1 MTAGA
6 PLRRLPIESQRPI
19 TVFGW
24 ARLALALLALALVAG
39 LGFPY
44 SGRLAVVVAGLVL
57 PWSLANVLLAQRSPR
72 LALSPVVAIG
82 DVIVLA
88 IVEAVA
94 PETYGAV
101 RFMALAFLAVH
112 AHLQGERIGL
122 LVAALA
128 IAILIPLTALN
139 GPDEIQGRL
148 LVLYET
154 MFAVA
159 LLATVTLV
167 GGFRTAESASRLRAR
182 ELTRRTMR
190 SESDIRRKV
199 SEALHDGPVQELIG
213 LDMMLAAAEREAARE
228 GAPRTSEV
236 LGAARESTSRN
247 LIALRDEMID
257 LGPHGF
263 EELTFGV
270 ACERCIPTW
279 RRRYDIDARLEVE
292 PQPLPSEAEGDL
304 FRITQEAIV
313 NAARHGG
320 AKHALISLT
329 IASGRLEL
337 KVEDDGCGF
346 SGSDPLGLT
355 EAGHMGIAGM
365 RERAALLRGTLR
377 IESSANGTT
386 LTVNA
391 PLPRRD
397 GR

>member
-1 MTAGA
+1 MTTGP

-19 TVFGW
+19 IVFGW
-24 ARLALALLALALVAG
+24 ARLALALLTLALVTA

-72 LALSPVVAIG
+72 LALSPIVALG

-88 IVEAVA
+88 AIEAVA

-101 RFMALAFLAVH
+101 RFMAIAILAVH

-122 LVAALA
+122 LVATLA
-128 IAILIPLTALN
+128 IAILLPLTALN
-139 GPDEIQGRL
+139 GPEEIEGRL
-148 LVLYET
+148 RVLYET

-159 LLATVTLV
+159 LLAAVTLV

-182 ELTRRTMR
+182 ELTRRAMR
-190 SESDIRRKV
+190 SESDVRREV

-213 LDMMLAAAEREAARE
+213 LDMMLSAAEREAARE
-228 GAPRTSEV
+228 RAPRTAEM
-236 LGAARESTSRN
+236 LGAARESASRN
-247 LIALRDEMID
+247 LTALRDEMIG

-263 EELTFGV
+263 DELSFQV

-279 RRRYDIDARLEVE
+279 RRRYAIDARLEVE
-292 PQPLPSEAEGDL
+292 PHELPSEAEGDL
-304 FRITQEAIV
+304 FRITQEALV
-313 NAARHGG
+313 NAARHGE

-329 IASGRLEL
+329 FASDRLEL
-337 KVEDDGCGF
+337 KIDDDGNGF

-365 RERAALLRGTLR
+365 RERAALLQGTLR
-377 IESSANGTT
+377 IESSAEGTT
-386 LTVNA
+386 VTVNA
-391 PLPRRD
+391 PVPD